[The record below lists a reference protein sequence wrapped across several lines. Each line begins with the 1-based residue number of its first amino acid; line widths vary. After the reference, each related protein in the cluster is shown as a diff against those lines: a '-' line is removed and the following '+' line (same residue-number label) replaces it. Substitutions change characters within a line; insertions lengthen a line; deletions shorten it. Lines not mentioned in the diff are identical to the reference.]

1 LAQTTGA
8 AKVSAQPI
16 VRQMQLADIP
26 AVYTIETA
34 SFATPWTI
42 DIFER
47 EITENTF
54 ANYFVIENEGVI
66 AGYCG
71 MWLVIDE
78 AQITNIAILPN
89 YRGKK
94 LGEKLFAHVMG
105 QAILAG
111 AYRLSLEVRVSNLP
125 AQHLYR
131 KFGLVPGGIRKN
143 YYTDNQEDAIVMWVN
158 L

>member
-1 LAQTTGA
+1 M
-8 AKVSAQPI
+8 SAQPI

-54 ANYFVIENEGVI
+54 ASYFVIENEGVI

-78 AQITNIAILPN
+78 AQITNIAILPS

-94 LGEKLFAHVMG
+94 LGEKLFAHVME